1 RLTLEETVNQLSA
14 ALLRHTTGT
23 AWRPQAERAREIQRR
38 RPELSALVEDADW
51 VLALTAAL
59 ESPLPTDTKAHLR
72 RLHESYAARAPHAEI
87 ARQVNALLPAITDE
101 SLPRELKKL
110 ANRSWDRERR
120 GPAAPSAQPRSSPPS
135 APTAPTVPS
144 SPAVPASPPPVPAAP
159 SLPNPE
165 SSVPAPWSE
174 PDSGAADSTAADVL
188 AVTPE

>member
-1 RLTLEETVNQLSA
+1 
-14 ALLRHTTGT
+14 
-23 AWRPQAERAREIQRR
+23 
-38 RPELSALVEDADW
+38 
-51 VLALTAAL
+51 
-59 ESPLPTDTKAHLR
+59 
-72 RLHESYAARAPHAEI
+72 
-87 ARQVNALLPAITDE
+87 ALLPAITDE
-101 SLPRELKKL
+101 SLQRELKKL

-120 GPAAPSAQPRSSPPS
+120 GPAAPSAQPRSSSPS

-188 AVTPE
+188 AVTPERFCAERRADAAVAFAQARATADPAVRVQRLQQS